1 MSAAAPP
8 PESFSRRDAAGLVL
22 LTLGVALIVVDMS
35 IVNLVLPQMA
45 TDLDMGF
52 AALQYVS
59 VLFSLAGAAVVIAAG
74 DVADRIGARR
84 AYLGGLVVFLVGSV
98 MAAAAPTGGVLL
110 AARVVQGLAGGV
122 VMTSALA
129 TINASW
135 SGPARGMAFA
145 LYGAT
150 FAAACA
156 VGPLLGAVVAEAADW
171 RFAFWINLVLGPIA
185 YAGVVRFVPAVAPQ
199 SDARRPDIA
208 GTVLVSGALTALTF
222 AVVQAGTY
230 GWIDAKRDIEL
241 LGVAFTQ
248 GGVSPTPVALGIAG
262 ALFAAFVAVQRVR
275 VRRDRPVIL
284 DPEVTKVRSF
294 TLGSVALLIVGMGEF
309 GLIFLLPL
317 ELQAGHGLT
326 PIEAGLIMLAT
337 PVAAIAAFP
346 LVQALAQ
353 RSATRTAVL
362 AGLLLEAV
370 GLAGIAVAISSPHV
384 LWLIPGL
391 FVYGLGIG
399 AATAQLSMLVL
410 SDVPAARS
418 SLASGI
424 STAVRQ
430 LGSSLGVA
438 LLGLL
443 FSGVV
448 GRTSG
453 ALAEQ
458 PVQTM
463 AEHRAAGDPSVIA
476 GAADVLADGVAVAGL
491 AAAAILVIG
500 AIAVRAL
507 PRGEAH
513 GAWET
518 DDAVEPAYA

>member
-1 MSAAAPP
+1 MPSAAHP
-8 PESFSRRDAAGLVL
+8 PEAFSRSDAIGLVA

-45 TDLDMGF
+45 TDLDLGF
-52 AALQYVS
+52 SALQYVS

-74 DVADRIGARR
+74 DLADRIGARR
-84 AYLGGLVVFLVGSV
+84 AYLGGLVVFLAGSV
-98 MAAAAPTGGVLL
+98 LAAAAPTGAVLL
-110 AARVVQGLAGGV
+110 VARVVQGVAGGV

-150 FAAACA
+150 FAAAVA
-156 VGPLLGAVVAEAADW
+156 LGPMLGAVVAEAADW

-185 YAGVVRFVPAVAPQ
+185 YAGVTRFVPAVAPQ
-199 SDARRPDIA
+199 AEARRPDIA
-208 GTVLVSGALTALTF
+208 GTALVSAALTALTF

-230 GWIDAKRDIEL
+230 GWLSAKRDVDL
-241 LGVAFTQ
+241 LGIAFPE
-248 GGVSPTPVALGIAG
+248 GGISPTPVALGIAA
-262 ALFAAFVAVQRVR
+262 ALFAAFAGVQRSR
-275 VRRDRPVIL
+275 IARDLPVIA
-284 DPEVTKVRSF
+284 DPALTRVRSF
-294 TLGSVALLIVGMGEF
+294 TLGSAALLIIGMGEF
-309 GLIFLLPL
+309 GLVFLLPL

-326 PIEAGLIMLAT
+326 PIEAGLLGLAT
-337 PVAAIAAFP
+337 PIAAIAAFP
-346 LVQALAQ
+346 LVQTLTQ
-353 RSATRTAVL
+353 RSDVRTAVL

-370 GLAGIAVAISSPHV
+370 GLVGIAVAITSSQV

-391 FVYGLGIG
+391 AVYGLGVG
-399 AATAQLSMLVL
+399 GATAQLSMLVL
-410 SDVPAARS
+410 TDVPAARS

-438 LLGLL
+438 MLGLL

-453 ALAEQ
+453 TLADQ

-463 AEHRAAGDPSVIA
+463 AEHRATGDAALVSR
-476 GAADVLADGVAVAGL
+476 AADALADGVALAGI

-500 AIAVRAL
+500 ALAVRAL
-507 PRGEAH
+507 PRGEA
-513 GAWET
+513 AARAQ
-518 DDAVEPAYA
+518 DQAPEPAYA

>member
-1 MSAAAPP
+1 MPAAAPP
-8 PESFSRRDAAGLVL
+8 PDTFSRRDAVGLIA

-45 TDLDMGF
+45 TDLDLGF
-52 AALQYVS
+52 SALQYVS

-74 DVADRIGARR
+74 DVADRVGARR
-84 AYLGGLVVFLVGSV
+84 AYLGGLIVFLIGSV
-98 MAAAAPTGGVLL
+98 LAAAAPSGAVLL

-122 VMTSALA
+122 VMTSALS

-135 SGPARGMAFA
+135 AGAARGMAFA
-145 LYGAT
+145 VYGAT
-150 FAAACA
+150 FAAAVA
-156 VGPLLGAVVAEAADW
+156 IGPLLGAVVAEAADW

-185 YAGVVRFVPAVAPQ
+185 YVGVRRFVPAVAPQ
-199 SDARRPDIA
+199 AQARRPDVA
-208 GTVLVSGALTALTF
+208 GTVLVSAALTALTF
-222 AVVQAGTY
+222 GVVQAGTY
-230 GWIDAKRDIEL
+230 GWISAERDLDL
-241 LGVAFTQ
+241 LGIAFRQ
-248 GGVSPTPVALGIAG
+248 GGVSPTPIALGLA
-262 ALFAAFVAVQRVR
+262 AVLFAAFLGVQRSR
-275 VRRDRPVIL
+275 ILRERPVIL
-284 DPEVTKVRSF
+284 DPALTRVRSF
-294 TLGSVALLIVGMGEF
+294 SLGTAALLVIGMGEF
-309 GLIFLLPL
+309 GLVFLLPL

-326 PIEAGLIMLAT
+326 PIEAGLVGLAT

-346 LVQALAQ
+346 LVQALTQ
-353 RSATRTAVL
+353 RSDTRTAVL

-370 GLAGIAVAISSPHV
+370 GLIGIAIAISSPHV
-384 LWLIPGL
+384 LWLLPGL
-391 FVYGLGIG
+391 AVYGLGVG
-399 AATAQLSMLVL
+399 GATAQLSMLVL
-410 SDVPAARS
+410 TDVPAARS

-448 GRTSG
+448 SRTSET
-453 ALAEQ
+453 LADQ

-463 AEHRAAGDPSVIA
+463 AEHRAAGDATLVSS
-476 GAADVLADGVAVAGL
+476 AADALADGVALAGV

-507 PRGEAH
+507 PRGES
-513 GAWET
+513 GEAWAQES
-518 DDAVEPAYA
+518 EPAFA

>member
-1 MSAAAPP
+1 
-8 PESFSRRDAAGLVL
+8 
-22 LTLGVALIVVDMS
+22 
-35 IVNLVLPQMA
+35 
-45 TDLDMGF
+45 
-52 AALQYVS
+52 
-59 VLFSLAGAAVVIAAG
+59 
-74 DVADRIGARR
+74 
-84 AYLGGLVVFLVGSV
+84 
-98 MAAAAPTGGVLL
+98 
-110 AARVVQGLAGGV
+110 
-122 VMTSALA
+122 
-129 TINASW
+129 
-135 SGPARGMAFA
+135 
-145 LYGAT
+145 
-150 FAAACA
+150 
-156 VGPLLGAVVAEAADW
+156 VVAEAADW

-185 YAGVVRFVPAVAPQ
+185 YAGVVRLVPAVAPQ
-199 SDARRPDIA
+199 AGARRPDVG
-208 GTVLVSGALTALTF
+208 GTVLVSVALTAVTF

-230 GWIDAKRDIEL
+230 GWIHAKRDIDL
-241 LGVAFTQ
+241 LGVSFTQ
-248 GGVSPTPVALGIAG
+248 GAVSPTPIALAIA
-262 ALFAAFVAVQRVR
+262 AVLFAAFVAVQRIR

-284 DPEVTKVRSF
+284 DPEITKVRSF

-326 PIEAGLIMLAT
+326 PIGAGLIMLAT

-370 GLAGIAVAISSPHV
+370 GLAGIAVAIASPHV

-399 AATAQLSMLVL
+399 GATAQLSMLVL

-453 ALAEQ
+453 ALADQ

-463 AEHRAAGDPSVIA
+463 AGHRATGDPSVIA
-476 GAADVLADGVAVAGL
+476 HAADALADGVAAAGL

-507 PRGEAH
+507 PRGD
-513 GAWET
+513 GQVAWEA
-518 DDAVEPAYA
+518 DDAGEPVYA

>member
-1 MSAAAPP
+1 MQTSEA
-8 PESFSRRDAAGLVL
+8 PESFSRRDAMGLIA

-45 TDLDMGF
+45 TDLDLGF
-52 AALQYVS
+52 SGLQYVS

-74 DVADRIGARR
+74 DVADRVGARR
-84 AYLGGLVVFLVGSV
+84 AYLVGLAVFLVGSV
-98 MAAAAPTGGVLL
+98 LAAAAPTGAVLL
-110 AARVVQGLAGGV
+110 VARVVQGVAGGV
-122 VMTSALA
+122 VMTAALA

-135 SGPARGMAFA
+135 SGPARGVAFA

-185 YAGVVRFVPAVAPQ
+185 YVGVRRLVPAVAPRAG
-199 SDARRPDIA
+199 ARRPDVA
-208 GTVLVSGALTALTF
+208 GTILVSSALTALTF

-230 GWIDAKRDIEL
+230 GWIGAKRDLDL
-241 LGVAFTQ
+241 LGIGFGR
-248 GGVSPTPVALGIAG
+248 GGISPTPIALGIA
-262 ALFAAFVAVQRVR
+262 AVLFGAFVLVQRAR
-275 VRRDRPVIL
+275 VRREQPVIL
-284 DPEVTKVRSF
+284 DPAVTRVRSF

-326 PIEAGLIMLAT
+326 PIQAGLIMLAT

-370 GLAGIAVAISSPHV
+370 GLVGIALAISAEQV
-384 LWLIPGL
+384 LWLVPGL

-399 AATAQLSMLVL
+399 GATAQLSMLVL
-410 SDVPAARS
+410 ADVPASRS

-463 AEHRAAGDPSVIA
+463 AGHRAAGDPSVVTH
-476 GAADVLADGVAVAGL
+476 AADALADGVALAGL

-500 AIAVRAL
+500 AAAVRAL
-507 PRGEAH
+507 PRGDAQ
-513 GAWET
+513 GAWEHE
-518 DDAVEPAYA
+518 DAGEAVYA

>member
-1 MSAAAPP
+1 M
-8 PESFSRRDAAGLVL
+8 L
-22 LTLGVALIVVDMS
+22 
-35 IVNLVLPQMA
+35 
-45 TDLDMGF
+45 
-52 AALQYVS
+52 
-59 VLFSLAGAAVVIAAG
+59 
-74 DVADRIGARR
+74 
-84 AYLGGLVVFLVGSV
+84 
-98 MAAAAPTGGVLL
+98 
-110 AARVVQGLAGGV
+110 
-122 VMTSALA
+122 
-129 TINASW
+129 
-135 SGPARGMAFA
+135 
-145 LYGAT
+145 
-150 FAAACA
+150 
-156 VGPLLGAVVAEAADW
+156 
-171 RFAFWINLVLGPIA
+171 
-185 YAGVVRFVPAVAPQ
+185 
-199 SDARRPDIA
+199 
-208 GTVLVSGALTALTF
+208 
-222 AVVQAGTY
+222 
-230 GWIDAKRDIEL
+230 
-241 LGVAFTQ
+241 
-248 GGVSPTPVALGIAG
+248 
-262 ALFAAFVAVQRVR
+262 VQRAR
-275 VRRDRPVIL
+275 VRREQPVIL
-284 DPEVTKVRSF
+284 DPAVTRVRSF

-326 PIEAGLIMLAT
+326 PIQAGLIMLAT

-370 GLAGIAVAISSPHV
+370 GLVGIALAISAEQV
-384 LWLIPGL
+384 LWLVPGL

-399 AATAQLSMLVL
+399 GATAQLSMLVL
-410 SDVPAARS
+410 ADVPASRS

-463 AEHRAAGDPSVIA
+463 AGHRATGDPSVVA
-476 GAADVLADGVAVAGL
+476 HAADALAGGVALAGL

-500 AIAVRAL
+500 AAAVRAL
-507 PRGEAH
+507 PRGDAQ
-513 GAWET
+513 GAWEHE
-518 DDAVEPAYA
+518 DAGEAVYA